1 MEWVTF
7 KIKAGY
13 YLERLTPETKKLIG
27 GTKNNI
33 TKDENGED
41 VFHFEITEVVL
52 VHCYTAK
59 DDYHQDARVLYTFV
73 PNKSLGQLLDISP
86 KSFTF

>member
-27 GTKNNI
+27 GTKNSI
-33 TKDENGED
+33 TKDENSED
-41 VFHFEITEVVL
+41 VPNFEITEVVL
-52 VHCYTAK
+52 VHYYIAN